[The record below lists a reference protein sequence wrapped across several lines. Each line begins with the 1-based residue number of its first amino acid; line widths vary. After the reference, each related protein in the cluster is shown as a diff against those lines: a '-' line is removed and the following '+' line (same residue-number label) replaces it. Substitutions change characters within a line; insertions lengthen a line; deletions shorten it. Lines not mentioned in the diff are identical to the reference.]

1 MGLNFQVRIS
11 NPPSRLPL
19 PLQML
24 VAELKAFD
32 DTKAGVKGLVDAGIQ
47 SIPKI
52 FIRPSEELAQELNT
66 CDNPN
71 LQVPIIDL
79 KGAQQEE
86 IAKRILSASSEWGM
100 FQVVNH
106 DIPIDVLEGLIEGIR
121 RFNEEDDAAK
131 KALYIRERTK
141 QVTFNTN
148 YDLYRSR
155 AANWRDTLTVD
166 HVRSGA
172 QFDASQLPAI
182 RRSSGKEEN
191 EGWMDDRMD
200 RNDDSTGAG
209 ATGLVA
215 EKNSEVIGRLDGG
228 SRYIARTLM
237 ENVSKAISD
246 YFDRGKEGSRAAK
259 IQNVETEREGHWFGN
274 EAG

>member
-1 MGLNFQVRIS
+1 METGEPTKQVPCHYDRT
-11 NPPSRLPL
+11 
-19 PLQML
+19 Q
-24 VAELKAFD
+24 ELKAFD
-32 DTKAGVKGLVDAGIQ
+32 DTKAGVKGLVDA
-47 SIPKI
+47 
-52 FIRPSEELAQELNT
+52 ELAQELNT
-66 CDNPN
+66 RDNPN

-121 RFNEEDDAAK
+121 RFNEEDDDAK

-141 QVTFNTN
+141 QVKFNTN

-166 HVRSGA
+166 HVRSGT

-182 RRSSGKEEN
+182 CRSSVFSFPVILLLYRFFSSMMSKSWFARKFCSENIQFSVFRPILKRRIFFMTMTGDISVDDGQIGVDLSMVGWIEAPTWMESQRRSAIGKLH
-191 EGWMDDRMD
+191 
-200 RNDDSTGAG
+200 TI
-209 ATGLVA
+209 L
-215 EKNSEVIGRLDGG
+215 I
-228 SRYIARTLM
+228 
-237 ENVSKAISD
+237 
-246 YFDRGKEGSRAAK
+246 
-259 IQNVETEREGHWFGN
+259 
-274 EAG
+274 